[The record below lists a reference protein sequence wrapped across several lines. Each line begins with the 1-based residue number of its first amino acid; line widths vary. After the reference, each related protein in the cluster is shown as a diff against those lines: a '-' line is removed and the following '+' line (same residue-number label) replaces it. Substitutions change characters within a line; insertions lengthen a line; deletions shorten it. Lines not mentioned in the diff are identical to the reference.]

1 MEDKRISE
9 YDNLAAADIE
19 DTDLLEIGRPS
30 IKNFKLTW
38 ANLRLAVINFLSDI
52 LLGKEDVSNKKTNL
66 TDDSDTFYVSQKA
79 VKTAIDSKQD
89 KLVSGTNIKTI
100 NSTTLLGSGN
110 VEVPQNLDDLL
121 DIPEHPGVADKIL
134 NTKSSGYEW
143 VDRPTDF
150 GIIGEIKLWTSDT
163 LPSAKWLICNGA
175 AISRTTYSAL
185 FTLIGTTYGAG
196 DGSTTFNI
204 PDLRGNVPV
213 GKSTD
218 TEFDTLGKKGGE
230 KKHQLTVAELAAH
243 SHNCPSSV
251 SPDNNQAPY
260 YLSKSTA
267 YDYTQGYTGERTS
280 IVGEDQ
286 PHNNLQPYIT
296 LNYIIKA
303 L

>member
-9 YDNLAAADIE
+9 YDNLAAADIQ

-30 IKNFKLTW
+30 VKNFKLTW

-52 LLGKEDVSNKKTNL
+52 LLGKEDVSNKKTDF
-66 TDDSDTFYVSQKA
+66 TDNSDTFYVSQKA
-79 VKTAIDSKQD
+79 VKTALDSKQD
-89 KLVSGTNIKTI
+89 KLVSGINIKTI
-100 NSTTLLGSGN
+100 NSNTLLGSGN
-110 VEVPQNLDDLL
+110 IETPQNLDDLL

-163 LPSAKWLICNGA
+163 LPSEKWLICNGA

-185 FTLIGTTYGAG
+185 FNLIGTTYGAG

-230 KKHQLTVAELAAH
+230 KTHKLTVAELAAH
-243 SHNCPSSV
+243 SHNTPGYGGSGSKYYWLLTR
-251 SPDNNQAPY
+251 SNTPDGI
-260 YLSKSTA
+260 
-267 YDYTQGYTGERTS
+267 QGYDGERTS
-280 IVGEDQ
+280 IVGGDQ

>member
-9 YDNLAAADIE
+9 YDNLEAADIE
-19 DTDLLEIGRPS
+19 DTDLLEVGRPS

-52 LLGKEDVSNKKTNL
+52 LLGKEDVSNKKIDL
-66 TDDSDTFYVSQKA
+66 TDNSDTFYVSQKA

-100 NSTTLLGSGN
+100 NSNTLLGSGN

-185 FTLIGTTYGAG
+185 FNLIGTTYGAG

-230 KKHQLTVAELAAH
+230 KTHKLTVAELAAH
-243 SHNCPSSV
+243 SHNTPSYGGSG
-251 SPDNNQAPY
+251 NNQY
-260 YLSKSTA
+260 FYLTKETA
-267 YDYTQGYTGERTS
+267 SGYTQGYDGERTS
-280 IVGEDQ
+280 IVGGDQ

>member
-9 YDNLAAADIE
+9 YDNLAAAEIQ

-52 LLGKEDVSNKKTNL
+52 LLGKEDVSNKKTDF
-66 TDDSDTFYVSQKA
+66 TDNSDTFYVSQKA

-110 VEVPQNLDDLL
+110 IATPQNLDDLL

-185 FTLIGTTYGAG
+185 FNLIGTTYGAG

-230 KKHQLTVAELAAH
+230 KTHKLTVAELAAH
-243 SHNCPSSV
+243 THAIAANAGGSTSDRFPNSGYS
-251 SPDNNQAPY
+251 
-260 YLSKSTA
+260 STA
-267 YDYTQGYTGERTS
+267 TIQSASTG
-280 IVGEDQ
+280 GDQ

>member
-52 LLGKEDVSNKKTNL
+52 LLGKEDVSNKKTDF
-66 TDDSDTFYVSQKA
+66 TDNSDTFYVSQKA
-79 VKTAIDSKQD
+79 VKT
-89 KLVSGTNIKTI
+89 NIET
-100 NSTTLLGSGN
+100 
-110 VEVPQNLDDLL
+110 PQNLDDLL

-243 SHNCPSSV
+243 THAVASNSSGTTTDKL
-251 SPDNNQAPY
+251 PNHG
-260 YLSKSTA
+260 
-267 YDYTQGYTGERTS
+267 YDTPKTIP
-280 IVGEDQ
+280 IV
-286 PHNNLQPYIT
+286 
-296 LNYIIKA
+296 
-303 L
+303 

>member
-52 LLGKEDVSNKKTNL
+52 LLGKEDVSNKKTDF
-66 TDDSDTFYVSQKA
+66 TDNSDTFYVSQKA

-100 NSTTLLGSGN
+100 NSNTLLGSGN
-110 VEVPQNLDDLL
+110 IETPQNLDDLL

-163 LPSAKWLICNGA
+163 LPSASWLICNGA

-243 SHNCPSSV
+243 THAVASNSSGTTTDKLPNHGYNYPKTIPSGS
-251 SPDNNQAPY
+251 A
-260 YLSKSTA
+260 
-267 YDYTQGYTGERTS
+267 GG
-280 IVGEDQ
+280 DQ

>member
-38 ANLRLAVINFLSDI
+38 ANLRLAVITFLSDI
-52 LLGKEDVSNKKTNL
+52 LLGKEDVSNKKTDF
-66 TDDSDTFYVSQKA
+66 TDNSDTFYVSQKA

-100 NSTTLLGSGN
+100 NSNTLLGSGN
-110 VEVPQNLDDLL
+110 IETPQNLDDLL

-185 FTLIGTTYGAG
+185 FALIGTTYGAG

-218 TEFDTLGKKGGE
+218 TEFNTLGKKGGE
-230 KKHQLTVAELAAH
+230 KTHTLTVAELAAH
-243 SHNCPSSV
+243 SHNT
-251 SPDNNQAPY
+251 PDYGGSGNKKHF
-260 YLSKSTA
+260 YLSQTST
-267 YDYTQGYTGERTS
+267 YDATQGYTGERTS
-280 IVGEDQ
+280 IVGGDQ